1 MSNRIGVFFYLAS
14 FVGVMVAAL
23 QLHAVGM
30 LGPWFLVLVMTIG
43 VLFSRLLARLW
54 PMPLFAEPPGETI
67 RHVPFVVICTG
78 ANALLARPLMFVIA
92 WWLAELVPAAPSLL
106 ISSLPPWLLFPACLL
121 VYELMGYLHHRIFH
135 RVDFFWRTFHCAHHE
150 PTRYGTSLA
159 LRVHFFEYFFSQLT
173 RLLLLNALQ
182 VDPVTIVLVVSIT
195 VLGGVM
201 AHTDTSLKFGWINH
215 VISTPETHVWHHG
228 ADLRVNYSFGVLN
241 VFDKL
246 GGTFYYKPGER
257 PDQIGIRG
265 WRSRGLLDALLCRAC
280 PPLRAADVS
289 GRLD

>member
-1 MSNRIGVFFYLAS
+1 MSNRMGVFFYLAS
-14 FVGVMVAAL
+14 FVGVIVAAL
-23 QLHAVGM
+23 QLHAAGM
-30 LGPWFLVLVMTIG
+30 LGPWFLVLVMTVG
-43 VLFSRLLARLW
+43 VLFSRLLAKLW
-54 PMPLFAEPPGETI
+54 PMPIFAEPPSEII
-67 RHVPFVVICTG
+67 RHVPFVVACNG

-135 RVDFFWRTFHCAHHE
+135 RVDFFRRTFHCAHHE

-182 VDPVTIVLVVSIT
+182 VDPLTIVLVVSIT

-201 AHTDTSLKFGWINH
+201 AHTDTSLKFGWFNH
-215 VISTPETHVWHHG
+215 LIVTPETHVWHHG

-246 GGTFYYKPGER
+246 GGTFYYKPGEL
-257 PDQIGIRG
+257 PDEIGIRG

>member
-30 LGPWFLVLVMTIG
+30 LGPWFLVLVMTVG

-54 PMPLFAEPPGETI
+54 PMPRFAEPPGETI

-78 ANALLARPLMFVIA
+78 ANTLLARPLMFVIA
-92 WWLAELVPAAPSLL
+92 WWLAEFLPATSAAV
-106 ISSLPPWLLFPACLL
+106 INSLPLWLLFPACLL
-121 VYELMGYLHHRIFH
+121 VYEFMGYLQHRIVH
-135 RVDFFWRTFHCAHHE
+135 RIDFFWRTFHCVHHE

-159 LRVHFFEYFFSQLT
+159 LRLHFLEYFLLQLT
-173 RLLLLNALQ
+173 RLLLLNTLQ
-182 VDPVTIVLVVSIT
+182 VDPATILLVISIS
-195 VLGGVM
+195 VWGGVLP
-201 AHTDTSLKFGWINH
+201 HTDTGLVFGWINH
-215 VISTPETHVWHHG
+215 LIATPETHVWHHA
-228 ADLRVNYSFGVLN
+228 ADHRVNYSFGMLN

-246 GGTFYYKPGER
+246 GGTFCYKPGEM
-257 PDQIGIRG
+257 PAKIGIPG

-280 PPLRAADVS
+280 PPFRAADGP
-289 GRLD
+289 GR